1 MKTLSKTLLA
11 LSASSLMVMSANAAI
26 SYGNTAAAQPYVGVK
41 VGQIDA
47 DQIDGKNTAYGVYG
61 GYNFDQNFG
70 IEAEFIGSDSKDF
83 NVGNR
88 PVEGDVKSYG
98 VYGTYNYNFI
108 NTPFY
113 AKGKLGVAKTEVDVN
128 SRDAT
133 PYNVNS
139 DKTGLAGGVGI
150 GYKPTSNVGVEASY
164 SYLSKD
170 ATMIGLGAHLTF

>member
-26 SYGNTAAAQPYVGVK
+26 SYGSTAVSQPYAGVK
-41 VGQIDA
+41 IGQINA

-70 IEAEFIGSDSKDF
+70 VEAEFIGSDSKDF
-83 NVGNR
+83 NIVNR
-88 PVEGDVKSYG
+88 PVKGDVKSYG

-113 AKGKLGVAKTEVDVN
+113 AKGKLGLAKTEVDVT
-128 SRDAT
+128 SRDAVT
-133 PYNVNS
+133 YNINS
-139 DKTGLAGGVGI
+139 DKTGLAGGVGV
-150 GYKPTSNVGVEASY
+150 GYKPTSNIGLEASY
-164 SYLSKD
+164 NYLSKD
-170 ATMIGLGAHLTF
+170 ATMMGLGAHLTF

>member
-41 VGQIDA
+41 IGQIDA

-83 NVGNR
+83 NDGNR

-98 VYGTYNYNFI
+98 VYGTYNFNVI

-139 DKTGLAGGVGI
+139 DKTSLAGGVGI
-150 GYKPTSNVGVEASY
+150 GYKPTSNVGVEANY